1 MPCEVSE
8 RIRLR
13 DAVTEAAALL
23 TAAEKKVH
31 FILIML
37 MYQEITYPSSDKKTT
52 IHAYIWRPH
61 GCVRGAVQIVHGMA
75 EYALR
80 YEQFANFLTARGFV
94 VCAEDHL
101 GHGKSVLSADDLG
114 YFDGGDATDKVLADI
129 HALSDIV
136 RAETRNL
143 PYFMLGHSMGS
154 FFCRKYISLYGG
166 ELAGA
171 VIMGTGFQPSVAT
184 GFGRLAATLVAAFKG
199 WKHRSPFIDK
209 LAFGAYNAKTDKRT
223 PYDWLSAEKK
233 NVDDYI
239 ADDLCGAT
247 FTCGGF
253 KTLFS
258 IVGQACSAKTIK
270 STPKNLPI
278 YLVAGDGDPVGGYSK
293 GVKKLYDKFI
303 KAGIS
308 DVQMT
313 IYRGARHEIL
323 NDFCAPQV
331 MEDISSFALSHI
343 SAN

>member
-1 MPCEVSE
+1 M
-8 RIRLR
+8 
-13 DAVTEAAALL
+13 EA
-23 TAAEKKVH
+23 
-31 FILIML
+31 
-37 MYQEITYPSSDKKTT
+37 
-52 IHAYIWRPH
+52 
-61 GCVRGAVQIVHGMA
+61 
-75 EYALR
+75 
-80 YEQFANFLTARGFV
+80 
-94 VCAEDHL
+94 
-101 GHGKSVLSADDLG
+101 
-114 YFDGGDATDKVLADI
+114 
-129 HALSDIV
+129 
-136 RAETRNL
+136 
-143 PYFMLGHSMGS
+143 
-154 FFCRKYISLYGG
+154 
-166 ELAGA
+166 
-171 VIMGTGFQPSVAT
+171 
-184 GFGRLAATLVAAFKG
+184 
-199 WKHRSPFIDK
+199 SPFIDK